1 MQSHV
6 SGERPEMAAHLW
18 STGYSVSS
26 SLKPAS
32 TALGPGR
39 VVAVRPGRARC
50 WVLRE
55 RALGRPSDRG
65 ASPRNAEV
73 RAPGPPVS

>member
-1 MQSHV
+1 VQSHV

-32 TALGPGR
+32 TALRGWKGGGGAAWPSTLLGPEGTGVGPSLGPGR
-39 VVAVRPGRARC
+39 LPA
-50 WVLRE
+50 
-55 RALGRPSDRG
+55 
-65 ASPRNAEV
+65 
-73 RAPGPPVS
+73 